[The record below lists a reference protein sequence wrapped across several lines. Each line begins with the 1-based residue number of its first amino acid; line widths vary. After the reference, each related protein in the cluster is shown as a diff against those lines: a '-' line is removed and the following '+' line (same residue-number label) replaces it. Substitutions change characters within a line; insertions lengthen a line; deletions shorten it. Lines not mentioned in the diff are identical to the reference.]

1 MKKIAIVGTGNM
13 GGALVQGLVASK
25 KASANQIRVFD
36 ADAGKTAALREGLG
50 IVVAPSLTALLE
62 ADTEV
67 LLLAVKPNLVGQVLE
82 ALAANIGENLLVI
95 SIAAGIPTA
104 YLLEHIGKPARVVR
118 AMPNAAATESHS
130 ATALCK
136 AGIADDN
143 DLRVALELF
152 QAMGTA
158 VVVDEK
164 LMNPVTALASSGLA
178 YFFVI
183 MEALTDAAVR
193 VGMDRPTA
201 RQLTIQTMVGAAA
214 MAQGGTSFSELKD
227 RITSPGGTTIAALQV
242 LERAGLRGTLMDAIE
257 AATRRGEE
265 LASSK

>member
-1 MKKIAIVGTGNM
+1 M
-13 GGALVQGLVASK
+13 GAALVQGLVASQ
-25 KASANQIRVFD
+25 KASADRIRVFD
-36 ADAGKTAALREGLG
+36 PDTAKTEALRQHLG
-50 IVVAPSLTALLE
+50 IVVAPSLSTLLE
-62 ADTEV
+62 AATEV
-67 LLLAVKPNLVGQVLE
+67 LLLAVKPNLVGQVLD
-82 ALAANIGENLLVI
+82 AMAADIREDLLVI
-95 SIAAGIPTA
+95 SIAAGIPTTF
-104 YLLEHIGKPARVVR
+104 LLEHIGKPARVVR
-118 AMPNAAATESHS
+118 AMPNAAATEGHS

-143 DLRVALELF
+143 DLHVALELF

-214 MAQGGTSFSELKD
+214 MAKGGAPFSELKD

-265 LASSK
+265 LASYK